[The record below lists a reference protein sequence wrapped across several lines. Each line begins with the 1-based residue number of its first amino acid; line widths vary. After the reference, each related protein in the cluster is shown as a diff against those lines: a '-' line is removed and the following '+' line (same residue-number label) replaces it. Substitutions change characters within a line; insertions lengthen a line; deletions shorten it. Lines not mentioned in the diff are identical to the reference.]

1 MIHQAGY
8 ILDLLNKELILCD
21 GINGYDRNPLLH
33 HAFAQLGYAI
43 EG

>member
-8 ILDLLNKELILCD
+8 ILDLLNKKLVLL
-21 GINGYDRNPLLH
+21 GRANRHNRNPLLH